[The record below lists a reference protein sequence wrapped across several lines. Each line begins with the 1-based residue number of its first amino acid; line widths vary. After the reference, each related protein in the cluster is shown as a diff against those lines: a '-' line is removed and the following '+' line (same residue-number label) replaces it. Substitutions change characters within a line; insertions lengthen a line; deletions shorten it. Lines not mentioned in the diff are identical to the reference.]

1 MSNLPTNASNLIASL
16 IAAAPQITTAADSS
30 GMDFLKLSSASG
42 WTYGQDNVEVEDGAK
57 WALNP
62 ASMSK
67 GFIAWSDNSKVLG
80 DVLQVVTKGLVT
92 KAELPEL
99 NEPSDGWAEQCAFQ
113 LVCLTGEDSG
123 TNVMYKASTQGG
135 NKEFARVYGEIVQ
148 RGKAEKPDI
157 VPIVVL
163 EKGQYQH
170 GTKKYGMVTFPV
182 FKIVGWQNLEDE
194 VYEEAPVVEAEVE
207 EAPKRRRRKVV

>member
-1 MSNLPTNASNLIASL
+1 MSNLPTNASDLIGSL
-16 IAAAPQITTAADSS
+16 IAAAPQITIAADSS

-99 NEPSDGWAEQCAFQ
+99 NEPS
-113 LVCLTGEDSG
+113 
-123 TNVMYKASTQGG
+123 
-135 NKEFARVYGEIVQ
+135 
-148 RGKAEKPDI
+148 
-157 VPIVVL
+157 
-163 EKGQYQH
+163 
-170 GTKKYGMVTFPV
+170 
-182 FKIVGWQNLEDE
+182 
-194 VYEEAPVVEAEVE
+194 
-207 EAPKRRRRKVV
+207 